1 MELSKREA
9 IALELLKQSINSNKD
24 LYDDA
29 VWRCYVIADKF
40 LAMGELGHYGDEL
53 DPIFKKSIMTLDK
66 RYFFKL
72 QQRYGFDSAVK
83 NLGQLVLCTEKE
95 VRSWGGFGDKA
106 ICDIN
111 TGLSKLGLSLD
122 MTVDEMKQF
131 KS

>member
-1 MELSKREA
+1 MELLKREA
-9 IALELLKQSINSNKD
+9 IALDLLKCSINNNRD

-40 LAMGELGHYGDEL
+40 LAMSELGRYDDEF
-53 DPIFKKSIMTLDK
+53 DPVFKKSIMALDK

-72 QQRYGFDSAVK
+72 QQRYHFGNGVT

-106 ICDIN
+106 IDDIK
-111 TGLSKLGLSLD
+111 TGLAILGLALD
-122 MTVDEMKQF
+122 MTVDEMKRF

>member
-9 IALELLKQSINSNKD
+9 IALDLLKCSINNNRD

-40 LAMGELGHYGDEL
+40 LAMSELGRYDDEF
-53 DPIFKKSIMTLDK
+53 DPVFKKSIMALDK

-72 QQRYGFDSAVK
+72 QQRYGLDSAVK

-95 VRSWGGFGDKA
+95 VSSWGGFGDKA
-106 ICDIN
+106 VSDIK
-111 TGLSKLGLSLD
+111 TGLAILGLALD
-122 MTVDEMKQF
+122 MTVDEMQRF

>member
-9 IALELLKQSINSNKD
+9 IALDLLKCSINNNRD

-29 VWRCYVIADKF
+29 VWRCYAIADKF
-40 LAMGELGHYGDEL
+40 LAMSELGRYNDEF
-53 DPIFKKSIMTLDK
+53 DPFFKTSIMSLDK

-72 QQRYGFDSAVK
+72 QQRYGLDSAVK

-122 MTVDEMKQF
+122 MTVDEMKRV